1 MKFTIDP
8 DAFTLGDMED
18 FEEVTGKTLKEA
30 LKPVPKYDDEGNRE
44 FDEKGRPLSEA
55 AVTAKVLTALVWVAH
70 RSNGHPDF
78 TLAEA
83 RKVRVTE
90 LVFVDDEAEAPQ
102 DKASEGN
109 E

>member
-18 FEEVTGKTLKEA
+18 FEDLTGKSFKDA
-30 LKPVPKYDDEGNRE
+30 LKPVPIFDDEGNRQ

-55 AVTAKVLTALVWVAH
+55 NVTAKVLTALVWLAH
-70 RSNGHPDF
+70 RSNGNPDF

-83 RKVRVTE
+83 RRVKVTE
-90 LVFVDDEAEAPQ
+90 LVFVDDGEKPDA
-102 DKASEGN
+102 EGN
-109 E
+109 A